1 MPLIIV
7 IPVIALL
14 FVSVAAAKLI
24 PRSFPNKKLEAFAAL
39 AGVVGLVL
47 TAFSAFWGAYTYYQS
62 DQLQKRLAAS
72 SIYQDHMKISMDP
85 TNKDLLGTGKY
96 ARTGPPA
103 DNSPDDLKNE
113 YERYQ
118 WYVGHSLFSF
128 ESILEADPDDGAW
141 KNTMWAFI
149 DDHKVYI
156 GSAHFSCEH
165 HAQNVKQLI
174 KQVLAAS
181 SLSNPRCDK

>member
-7 IPVIALL
+7 IPLVALL
-14 FVSVAAAKLI
+14 FVSVVAAIVI

-39 AGVVGLVL
+39 AGVVGLAL

-72 SIYQDHMKISMDP
+72 NIYQDHMKISMDP
-85 TNKDLLGTGKY
+85 ANKELLGSGKY
-96 ARTGPPA
+96 ARNGPPA
-103 DNSPDDLKNE
+103 DNSPDDFKNE

-118 WYVGHSLFSF
+118 WYIGHSLFSF
-128 ESILEADPDDGAW
+128 ESILEADPDDSAW
-141 KNTMWAFI
+141 QKTMWDFI
-149 DDHKVYI
+149 NDHRVYI
-156 GSAHFSCEH
+156 GSAHFPCERH
-165 HAQNVKQLI
+165 TQNVKQLI
-174 KQVLAAS
+174 KQVLTAS